1 MSSEEY
7 EVERIVDHKILK
19 DNKKKLSIKYLIKW
33 LNYDEED
40 NTWEKAKNVFA
51 VDLIEAY
58 WDAIPDNHPDK
69 ITWKKLTLP
78 SQKSKGR
85 EEAKKP
91 RVIEN
96 MSDVDHDTTVLT
108 TEPTE
113 EATEAPLEDAA
124 VQDEIETTPQIDV
137 TVKERMGSPEKRV
150 LDETDLLRET
160 KRARNEVT
168 CTEVAQLEEEEEE
181 EEVPVRPKKIRLF
194 INGGNSSASSQYSPE
209 NSGKSSS
216 SSSSEEEEER
226 KEEDIIFDETFGSD
240 REDWQKMASKIE
252 YIGREVEGSP
262 LFCLLKWNDGI
273 RSMHPLQVIRE
284 KCPQLVIDA
293 FIDIVSESK

>member
-1 MSSEEY
+1 M
-7 EVERIVDHKILK
+7 
-19 DNKKKLSIKYLIKW
+19 
-33 LNYDEED
+33 
-40 NTWEKAKNVFA
+40 F
-51 VDLIEAY
+51 DLIEAY
-58 WDAIPDNHPDK
+58 WAAMPDNHPDK
-69 ITWKKLTLP
+69 IIWKKLTQP

-85 EEAKKP
+85 EETKKP

-96 MSDVDHDTTVLT
+96 MSDVDHDVAVLT
-108 TEPTE
+108 TESTE
-113 EATEAPLEDAA
+113 ESTETPLEDAG
-124 VQDEIETTPQIDV
+124 VQDETETTPQIDV
-137 TVKERMGSPEKRV
+137 TVKDRMGSPEKRV
-150 LDETDLLRET
+150 PDEMDLLRET

-168 CTEVAQLEEEEEE
+168 CTEVTQLEDEEEEEA
-181 EEVPVRPKKIRLF
+181 PVRPKKIRLF
-194 INGGNSSASSQYSPE
+194 INGGNSSTSSQYSPE
-209 NSGKSSS
+209 NSEKS

-226 KEEDIIFDETFGSD
+226 KEEEIIFDETFGSD

-293 FIDIVSESK
+293 FIDIVSENK